1 MVIITA
7 MFINTAMLTQAV
19 DEILV
24 DRDRVVHARQGRG
37 DKGNGGLRAGTLL
50 SRRSARRPSF
60 TPIPSLWGHSAG
72 GGGNAADNTFIN
84 DQVKAFLEHR

>member
-1 MVIITA
+1 VAGSKSAPFGQMSVRALGSIKARVLYMPGETDLYFPVGDGRYESQ
-7 MFINTAMLTQAV
+7 FI
-19 DEILV
+19 
-24 DRDRVVHARQGRG
+24 
-37 DKGNGGLRAGTLL
+37 KGV
-50 SRRSARRPSF
+50 SF